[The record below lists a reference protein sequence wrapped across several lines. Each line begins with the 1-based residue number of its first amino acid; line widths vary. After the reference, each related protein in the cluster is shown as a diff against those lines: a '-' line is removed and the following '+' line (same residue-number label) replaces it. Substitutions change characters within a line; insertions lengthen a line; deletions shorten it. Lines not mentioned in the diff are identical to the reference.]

1 MNIYYN
7 GRNSRVEISE
17 IYHPVHLMV
26 HARFDDGYENIF
38 FTDVESGRWTEQD
51 LGFTELAGLIGEKYK
66 SGSKGKKS
74 VFRKLKWHFSIVDG
88 KPVHFAYN
96 NYSFSSLRVFE
107 IFSPNRRYLFAM
119 VCISR
124 TEWKVLKIPG
134 DFIYDNDLI
143 INLTRILE
151 PHLGY

>member
-1 MNIYYN
+1 MYIYYN
-7 GRNSRVEISE
+7 GSNTRVEISE
-17 IYHPVHLMV
+17 IYHPVHLMF
-26 HARFDDGYENIF
+26 HAKFGDGYENIF
-38 FTDVESGRWTEQD
+38 FTDVESGRWIEQD
-51 LGFTELAGLIGEKYK
+51 LGFTELAGSIGEKYK
-66 SGSKGKKS
+66 SRSKGKKS
-74 VFRKLKWHFSIVDG
+74 VSRKLKWHFSSEGG
-88 KPVHFAYN
+88 KTVHFAYN
-96 NYSFSSLRVFE
+96 NYSLFDLRVFE

-134 DFIYDNDLI
+134 DITYNNDLI